1 MKPLKLTMRAFG
13 PYAGETV
20 IDFEKLQGRHLFLIC
35 GPTGAGKTTIL
46 DAMCYALYGKTSGD
60 RTGEKM
66 RSDYADSSERTEVI
80 FDFMLGDK
88 TYRATR
94 SPAQM
99 VDKKRGSGQTLAAMQ
114 ASLSEL
120 EDGKEINTLRTGIEE
135 AAGKLIGLNAD
146 QFCQVILLPQGDFRK
161 LLVAKADEREAILKQ
176 LFKTQRFSDFKD
188 RLKDRLD
195 AKVREK
201 MEKQTREDQIL
212 SSSGATD
219 EKQLSQMVE
228 EAGKELKEAQDIVK
242 SREKESNEF
251 REVYQKETALMGHFT
266 ELEKALKQD
275 AALKNEEGRM
285 KEMEASLSLIRS
297 ARELAP
303 YFVQLD
309 GITREGKQEAVKL
322 KTARADMETY
332 ARLNETLEKRI
343 QELDAMKEKREEER
357 KTALKMQDLVPKAKL
372 YGAAVQALKNA
383 KNALSRAE
391 EETKR
396 RQAAAEAARKA
407 RDEQKEKADAVR
419 KSYIDGQAFL
429 LAEGLEDG
437 VPCPVCGAIHHPAP
451 ARGGDHVAKAEDVER
466 AQKEYERASA
476 AYDRANDAKEKHSTG
491 AYAKA
496 VSDHAKADA
505 QMKTLEEIPAAY
517 RDPKYLEAEST
528 RLLTD
533 IRKWEQ
539 DKETAAAQLRKAGAD
554 LSASQAA
561 CRNAEERREEL
572 VKKYRETESVLKE
585 ASDKA
590 GFQSLD
596 ECKEW
601 YKKKDTEES
610 VRKTLEQYRADRKST
625 EERIKAE
632 EQETAGKE
640 RPDMLAL
647 NEKSKA
653 LQDQLKKASERAA
666 ALKERTET
674 LQKAVSDARAI
685 EKELEDLRKEEGLIR
700 GLYDLTSGKK
710 TRITLERY
718 VLGTLLDDVAN
729 AANLRLLSMSRKR
742 YSLHRMTDESGLGKG
757 GLSLE
762 VSDSFTGRSR
772 PANTLSGGETFLA
785 SLSLAL
791 GLADVVQSRQ
801 GGVRLDTMFIDE
813 GFGTL
818 DPDSLNSAMNTLID
832 LQNTGRMVGII
843 SHVPEL
849 EERIDARLR
858 HTRRKR
864 QQSRIRDHRLR
875 K

>member
-135 AAGKLIGLNAD
+135 ATGKLIGLNAD

-176 LFKTQRFSDFKD
+176 LFKTQRFSEFKD

-266 ELEKALKQD
+266 ELDKALKQD

-303 YFVQLD
+303 YFDQLD
-309 GITREGKQEAVKL
+309 GITREGRQEAQKL
-322 KTARADMETY
+322 KTAKADMETY

-396 RQAAAEAARKA
+396 LQAAAEAARKA

-419 KSYIDGQAFL
+419 KSYIEGQAFL

-505 QMKTLEEIPAAY
+505 QMKTLEEIPEAY

-572 VKKYRETESVLKE
+572 VKKYRETESVLKG
-585 ASDKA
+585 ASDQA
-590 GFQSLD
+590 GFKSLD

-632 EQETAGKE
+632 EQATAGKE
-640 RPDMLAL
+640 RPDMQAL

-685 EKELEDLRKEEGLIR
+685 EKALEYLRKEEGLIR

-729 AANLRLLSMSRKR
+729 AANLRLLSMSRRR

-858 HTRRKR
+858 VTPAEKG
-864 QQSRIRDHRLR
+864 SKAEFEIID
-875 K
+875 

>member
-1 MKPLKLTMRAFG
+1 MRAFG

-176 LFKTQRFSDFKD
+176 LFKTQRFSEFKD

-212 SSSGATD
+212 STAGAAD
-219 EKQLSQMVE
+219 EKQLASIVE
-228 EAGKELKEAQDIVK
+228 EAEKSLQEAVETTRKQ
-242 SREKESNEF
+242 EKESNEF

-266 ELEKALKQD
+266 ELDKALKQD

-303 YFVQLD
+303 YFDQLD
-309 GITREGKQEAVKL
+309 GITREGRQEAQKL
-322 KTARADMETY
+322 KTAKADMETY

-383 KNALSRAE
+383 QNALSRAE

-396 RQAAAEAARKA
+396 LQASAEAARKA
-407 RDEQKEKADAVR
+407 RDAQKEKADAVR

-505 QMKTLEEIPAAY
+505 QMKTLEEIPEAY
-517 RDPKYLEAEST
+517 RDPKFLEMENT

-729 AANLRLLSMSRKR
+729 AANLRLLSMSRRR

-858 HTRRKR
+858 VTPAEKG
-864 QQSRIRDHRLR
+864 SKAEFEIID
-875 K
+875 

>member
-66 RSDYADSSERTEVI
+66 RSDYADSSERTEVV

-114 ASLSEL
+114 ASLSKL

-322 KTARADMETY
+322 KTAKADMETY
-332 ARLNETLEKRI
+332 SKLNETLEKRI

-396 RQAAAEAARKA
+396 LQAAAEAARKA

-419 KSYIDGQAFL
+419 KSYIEGQAFL

-451 ARGGDHVAKAEDVER
+451 ARGGDNVAKAEDVER

-476 AYDRANDAKEKHSTG
+476 AYDRANDTKEKHSTG

-496 VSDHAKADA
+496 MSDHAKADA
-505 QMKTLEEIPAAY
+505 QMKTLEEIPEAY

-632 EQETAGKE
+632 EQATAGKE
-640 RPDMLAL
+640 RPDMQAL

-729 AANLRLLSMSRKR
+729 AANLRLLSMSRRR

-858 HTRRKR
+858 VTPAEKG
-864 QQSRIRDHRLR
+864 SKAEFEIID
-875 K
+875 

>member
-285 KEMEASLSLIRS
+285 KEMEASLFLIRS

-322 KTARADMETY
+322 KTAKADMETY
-332 ARLNETLEKRI
+332 SKLNETLEKRI

-396 RQAAAEAARKA
+396 LQAAAEAARKA

-419 KSYIDGQAFL
+419 KSYIEGQAFL

-451 ARGGDHVAKAEDVER
+451 ARGGDNVAKAEDVER

-476 AYDRANDAKEKHSTG
+476 AYDRANDTKEKHSTG

-496 VSDHAKADA
+496 MSDHAKADA
-505 QMKTLEEIPAAY
+505 QMKTLEEIPEAY

-632 EQETAGKE
+632 EQATAGKE
-640 RPDMLAL
+640 RPDMQAL

-729 AANLRLLSMSRKR
+729 AANLRLLSMSRRR

-858 HTRRKR
+858 VTPAEKG
-864 QQSRIRDHRLR
+864 SKAEFEIID
-875 K
+875 

>member
-1 MKPLKLTMRAFG
+1 MRAFG

-176 LFKTQRFSDFKD
+176 LFKTQRFSEFKD

-212 SSSGATD
+212 STAGAAD
-219 EKQLSQMVE
+219 EKQLASIVE
-228 EAGKELKEAQDIVK
+228 EAEKSLQEAVETTRKQ
-242 SREKESNEF
+242 EKESNEF

-266 ELEKALKQD
+266 ELDKALKQD

-303 YFVQLD
+303 YFDQLD
-309 GITREGKQEAVKL
+309 GITREGRQEAQKL
-322 KTARADMETY
+322 KTAKADMETY
-332 ARLNETLEKRI
+332 TRLNETLEKRI

-383 KNALSRAE
+383 QNALSRAE
-391 EETKR
+391 EEMKR
-396 RQAAAEAARKA
+396 LQASAEAARKA
-407 RDEQKEKADAVR
+407 RDAQKEKADAVR

-476 AYDRANDAKEKHSTG
+476 AYDRANDTKEKHSTG

-496 VSDHAKADA
+496 MSDHAKADA
-505 QMKTLEEIPAAY
+505 QMKTLEEIPEAY

-729 AANLRLLSMSRKR
+729 AANLRLLSMSRRR

-858 HTRRKR
+858 VTPAEKG
-864 QQSRIRDHRLR
+864 SKAEFEIID
-875 K
+875 

>member
-1 MKPLKLTMRAFG
+1 MRAFG

-176 LFKTQRFSDFKD
+176 LFKTQRFSEFKD

-212 SSSGATD
+212 STAGAAD
-219 EKQLSQMVE
+219 EKQLASIVE
-228 EAGKELKEAQDIVK
+228 EAEKSLQEAVETTRKQ
-242 SREKESNEF
+242 EKESNEF

-266 ELEKALKQD
+266 ELDKALKQD

-303 YFVQLD
+303 YFDQLD
-309 GITREGKQEAVKL
+309 SITREGRQEAQKL
-322 KTARADMETY
+322 KTAKADMETY
-332 ARLNETLEKRI
+332 TRLNETLEKRI

-383 KNALSRAE
+383 QNALSRAE

-396 RQAAAEAARKA
+396 LQASAEAARKA
-407 RDEQKEKADAVR
+407 RDAQKGKADAVR

-451 ARGGDHVAKAEDVER
+451 ARGGDYVAKAEDVER

-505 QMKTLEEIPAAY
+505 QMKTLEEIPEAY
-517 RDPKYLEAEST
+517 RDPKFLEMEST

-729 AANLRLLSMSRKR
+729 AANLRLLSMSRRR

-858 HTRRKR
+858 ITPAEKG
-864 QQSRIRDHRLR
+864 SKAEFEIID
-875 K
+875 

>member
-332 ARLNETLEKRI
+332 SKLNETLEKRI

-396 RQAAAEAARKA
+396 LQAAAEAARKA

-451 ARGGDHVAKAEDVER
+451 ARGGDNVAKAEDVER

-476 AYDRANDAKEKHSTG
+476 AYDRANDTKEKHSTG

-496 VSDHAKADA
+496 MSDHAKADA
-505 QMKTLEEIPAAY
+505 QMKTLKEIPEAY

-632 EQETAGKE
+632 EQATAGKE
-640 RPDMLAL
+640 RPDMQAL

-674 LQKAVSDARAI
+674 LQKAASDARAI
-685 EKELEDLRKEEGLIR
+685 EKEMEDLRKEEGLIR

-729 AANLRLLSMSRKR
+729 AANLRLLSMSRRR

-858 HTRRKR
+858 VTPAEKG
-864 QQSRIRDHRLR
+864 SKAEFEIID
-875 K
+875 

>member
-176 LFKTQRFSDFKD
+176 LFKTQRFSEFKD

-332 ARLNETLEKRI
+332 SKLNETLEKRI

-396 RQAAAEAARKA
+396 LQAAAEAARKA

-419 KSYIDGQAFL
+419 KSYIEGQAFL

-451 ARGGDHVAKAEDVER
+451 ARGGDNVAKAEDFER

-476 AYDRANDAKEKHSTG
+476 AYDRANDTKEKHSTG

-496 VSDHAKADA
+496 MSDHAKADA
-505 QMKTLEEIPAAY
+505 QMKTLEEIPEAY

-640 RPDMLAL
+640 RPDMQAL

-729 AANLRLLSMSRKR
+729 AANLRLLSMSRRR

-858 HTRRKR
+858 VTPAEKG
-864 QQSRIRDHRLR
+864 SKAEFEIID
-875 K
+875 

>member
-99 VDKKRGSGQTLAAMQ
+99 VDKKRGSGQTMAAMQ

-332 ARLNETLEKRI
+332 SKLNETLEKRI

-383 KNALSRAE
+383 QNALSRAE

-396 RQAAAEAARKA
+396 LQASAEAARKA
-407 RDEQKEKADAVR
+407 RDAQKEKADAVR

-505 QMKTLEEIPAAY
+505 QMKTLEEIPEAY
-517 RDPKYLEAEST
+517 RDPKYLEAESM

-729 AANLRLLSMSRKR
+729 AANLRLLSMSRRR

-858 HTRRKR
+858 VTPAEKG
-864 QQSRIRDHRLR
+864 SKAEFEIID
-875 K
+875 

>member
-1 MKPLKLTMRAFG
+1 MRAFG

-114 ASLSEL
+114 ASLSEM

-176 LFKTQRFSDFKD
+176 LFKTQRFSEFKD

-212 SSSGATD
+212 STAGAAD
-219 EKQLSQMVE
+219 EKQLASIVE
-228 EAGKELKEAQDIVK
+228 EAEKSLQEAVETTRKQ
-242 SREKESNEF
+242 EKESNEF

-266 ELEKALKQD
+266 ELDKALKQD

-303 YFVQLD
+303 YFDQLD
-309 GITREGKQEAVKL
+309 GITREGRQEAQKL
-322 KTARADMETY
+322 KTAKADMETY

-396 RQAAAEAARKA
+396 LQAAAEAARKA

-419 KSYIDGQAFL
+419 KSYIEGQAFL

-451 ARGGDHVAKAEDVER
+451 ARGGDNVAKAEDVER

-476 AYDRANDAKEKHSTG
+476 AYDRANDTKEKHSTG

-496 VSDHAKADA
+496 MSDHAKADA
-505 QMKTLEEIPAAY
+505 QMKTLEEIPEAY

-572 VKKYRETESVLKE
+572 VKKYRETESVLKG
-585 ASDKA
+585 ASDQA
-590 GFQSLD
+590 GFKSLD

-632 EQETAGKE
+632 EEATAGKE
-640 RPDMLAL
+640 RPDMQAL

-685 EKELEDLRKEEGLIR
+685 EKALEYLRKEEGLIR

-729 AANLRLLSMSRKR
+729 AANLRLLSMSRRR

-858 HTRRKR
+858 VTPAEKG
-864 QQSRIRDHRLR
+864 SKAEFEIID
-875 K
+875 

>member
-1 MKPLKLTMRAFG
+1 
-13 PYAGETV
+13 
-20 IDFEKLQGRHLFLIC
+20 
-35 GPTGAGKTTIL
+35 
-46 DAMCYALYGKTSGD
+46 
-60 RTGEKM
+60 
-66 RSDYADSSERTEVI
+66 
-80 FDFMLGDK
+80 
-88 TYRATR
+88 
-94 SPAQM
+94 
-99 VDKKRGSGQTLAAMQ
+99 
-114 ASLSEL
+114 
-120 EDGKEINTLRTGIEE
+120 
-135 AAGKLIGLNAD
+135 
-146 QFCQVILLPQGDFRK
+146 
-161 LLVAKADEREAILKQ
+161 
-176 LFKTQRFSDFKD
+176 
-188 RLKDRLD
+188 
-195 AKVREK
+195 

-212 SSSGATD
+212 STAGAAD
-219 EKQLSQMVE
+219 EKQLASIVE
-228 EAGKELKEAQDIVK
+228 EAEKSLQEAVETTRKQ
-242 SREKESNEF
+242 EKESNEF

-266 ELEKALKQD
+266 ELDKALKQD

-303 YFVQLD
+303 YFDQLN
-309 GITREGKQEAVKL
+309 GITREGRQEAQKL
-322 KTARADMETY
+322 KTAKADMETY

-383 KNALSRAE
+383 QNALSRAE

-396 RQAAAEAARKA
+396 LQASAEAARKA
-407 RDEQKEKADAVR
+407 RDAQKEKADAVR

-476 AYDRANDAKEKHSTG
+476 TYDRANDAKEKHSTG

-505 QMKTLEEIPAAY
+505 QMKTLEEIPEAY

-729 AANLRLLSMSRKR
+729 AANLRLLSMSRRR

-858 HTRRKR
+858 VTPAEKG
-864 QQSRIRDHRLR
+864 SKAEFEIID
-875 K
+875 

>member
-1 MKPLKLTMRAFG
+1 MRAFG

-46 DAMCYALYGKTSGD
+46 DAMCYVLYGKTSGD

-176 LFKTQRFSDFKD
+176 LFKTQRFSEFKD

-212 SSSGATD
+212 STAGATD

-322 KTARADMETY
+322 KTAKADMETY
-332 ARLNETLEKRI
+332 SKLNETLEKRI

-372 YGAAVQALKNA
+372 YGAAVQVLKNA

-396 RQAAAEAARKA
+396 LQAAAEAARKA

-419 KSYIDGQAFL
+419 KSYIEGQAFL

-451 ARGGDHVAKAEDVER
+451 ARGGDNVAKAEDVER

-476 AYDRANDAKEKHSTG
+476 AYDRANDTKEKHSTG

-496 VSDHAKADA
+496 MSDHAKADA
-505 QMKTLEEIPAAY
+505 QMKTLEEIPEAY

-653 LQDQLKKASERAA
+653 LQNQLKKASERAA

-729 AANLRLLSMSRKR
+729 AANLRLLSMSRRR

-858 HTRRKR
+858 VTPAEKG
-864 QQSRIRDHRLR
+864 SKAEFEIID
-875 K
+875 

>member
-212 SSSGATD
+212 STAGATD

-266 ELEKALKQD
+266 ELDKALKQD

-322 KTARADMETY
+322 KTAKADMETY
-332 ARLNETLEKRI
+332 SKLNETLEKRI

-357 KTALKMQDLVPKAKL
+357 KTALKMQDLVPKATL
-372 YGAAVQALKNA
+372 YGAAVQALKNT

-396 RQAAAEAARKA
+396 LQAAAEAARKA

-419 KSYIDGQAFL
+419 KSYIEGQAFL

-451 ARGGDHVAKAEDVER
+451 ARGGDYVAKAEDVER

-505 QMKTLEEIPAAY
+505 QMKTLEEIPEAY
-517 RDPKYLEAEST
+517 RDPKFLEMEST

-610 VRKTLEQYRADRKST
+610 VRKALEQYRADRKST

-729 AANLRLLSMSRKR
+729 AANLRLLSMSRRR

-858 HTRRKR
+858 VTPAEKG
-864 QQSRIRDHRLR
+864 SKAEFEIID
-875 K
+875 

>member
-332 ARLNETLEKRI
+332 SKLNETLEKRI

-383 KNALSRAE
+383 QNALSRAE

-396 RQAAAEAARKA
+396 LQAAAEAARKA

-466 AQKEYERASA
+466 AQKEYERTSA
-476 AYDRANDAKEKHSTG
+476 AYDRANDTKEKHSTG

-496 VSDHAKADA
+496 MSDHAKADA
-505 QMKTLEEIPAAY
+505 QMKTLEEIPEAY

-729 AANLRLLSMSRKR
+729 AANLRLLSMSRRR

-858 HTRRKR
+858 VTPAEKG
-864 QQSRIRDHRLR
+864 SKAEFEIID
-875 K
+875 

>member
-1 MKPLKLTMRAFG
+1 MRAFG

-212 SSSGATD
+212 STAGATD

-266 ELEKALKQD
+266 ELDKALKQD

-322 KTARADMETY
+322 KTAKADMETY

-357 KTALKMQDLVPKAKL
+357 KTALKMQDLVPKATL
-372 YGAAVQALKNA
+372 YGAAVQALKNT

-396 RQAAAEAARKA
+396 LQAAAEAARKA

-419 KSYIDGQAFL
+419 KSYIEGQAFL

-451 ARGGDHVAKAEDVER
+451 ARGGDNVAKAEDVER

-505 QMKTLEEIPAAY
+505 QMKTLEEIPEAY
-517 RDPKYLEAEST
+517 RDPKFLEMEST

-632 EQETAGKE
+632 EQATAGKE

-729 AANLRLLSMSRKR
+729 AANLRLLSMSRRR

-858 HTRRKR
+858 VTPAEKG
-864 QQSRIRDHRLR
+864 SKAEFEIID
-875 K
+875 

>member
-176 LFKTQRFSDFKD
+176 LFKTQRFSEFKD

-332 ARLNETLEKRI
+332 SKLNETLEKRI

-396 RQAAAEAARKA
+396 LQAAAKAARKA

-419 KSYIDGQAFL
+419 KSYIEGQAFL

-451 ARGGDHVAKAEDVER
+451 ARGGDNVAKAEDVER

-476 AYDRANDAKEKHSTG
+476 AYDRANDTKEKHSTG

-496 VSDHAKADA
+496 MSDHAKADA
-505 QMKTLEEIPAAY
+505 QMKTLEEIPEAY

-572 VKKYRETESVLKE
+572 VKKYRETESVLKG

-590 GFQSLD
+590 GFKSLD

-632 EQETAGKE
+632 EQATAGKE
-640 RPDMLAL
+640 RPDMQAL

-666 ALKERTET
+666 ALKERTEA

-729 AANLRLLSMSRKR
+729 AANLRLLSMSRRR

-858 HTRRKR
+858 VTPAEKG
-864 QQSRIRDHRLR
+864 SKAEFEIID
-875 K
+875 

>member
-1 MKPLKLTMRAFG
+1 
-13 PYAGETV
+13 
-20 IDFEKLQGRHLFLIC
+20 
-35 GPTGAGKTTIL
+35 
-46 DAMCYALYGKTSGD
+46 MCYALYGKTSGD

-176 LFKTQRFSDFKD
+176 LFKTQRFSEFKD

-212 SSSGATD
+212 STAGAAD
-219 EKQLSQMVE
+219 EKQLASIVE
-228 EAGKELKEAQDIVK
+228 EAEKSLQEAVETTRKQ
-242 SREKESNEF
+242 EKESNEF

-266 ELEKALKQD
+266 ELDKALKQD

-303 YFVQLD
+303 YFDQLD
-309 GITREGKQEAVKL
+309 GITREGRQEAQKL
-322 KTARADMETY
+322 KTAKADMETY
-332 ARLNETLEKRI
+332 TRLNETLEKRI

-383 KNALSRAE
+383 QNALSRAE

-396 RQAAAEAARKA
+396 LQASAEAARKA
-407 RDEQKEKADAVR
+407 RDAQKEKADAVR

-505 QMKTLEEIPAAY
+505 QMKTLEEIPEAY

-572 VKKYRETESVLKE
+572 VKKYRETESVLKG

-729 AANLRLLSMSRKR
+729 AANLRLLSMSRRR

-858 HTRRKR
+858 VTPAEKG
-864 QQSRIRDHRLR
+864 SKAEFEIID
-875 K
+875 

>member
-1 MKPLKLTMRAFG
+1 MSAFG

-176 LFKTQRFSDFKD
+176 LFKTQRFSEFKD

-212 SSSGATD
+212 STAGAAD
-219 EKQLSQMVE
+219 EKQLASIVE
-228 EAGKELKEAQDIVK
+228 EAEKSLQEAVETTRKQ
-242 SREKESNEF
+242 EKESNEF

-266 ELEKALKQD
+266 ELDKALKQD

-303 YFVQLD
+303 YFDQLD
-309 GITREGKQEAVKL
+309 GITREGRQEAQKL
-322 KTARADMETY
+322 KTAKADMETY

-383 KNALSRAE
+383 QNALSRAE

-396 RQAAAEAARKA
+396 LQASAEAARKA
-407 RDEQKEKADAVR
+407 RDAQKEKADAVR

-496 VSDHAKADA
+496 MSDHAKADA
-505 QMKTLEEIPAAY
+505 QMKTLEEIPEAY
-517 RDPKYLEAEST
+517 RDPKFLEMEST
-528 RLLTD
+528 RLLAD

-632 EQETAGKE
+632 EQATAGKE

-729 AANLRLLSMSRKR
+729 AANLRLLSMSRRR

-858 HTRRKR
+858 VTPAEKG
-864 QQSRIRDHRLR
+864 SKAEFEIID
-875 K
+875 

>member
-1 MKPLKLTMRAFG
+1 MRAFG

-176 LFKTQRFSDFKD
+176 LFKTQRFSEFKD

-212 SSSGATD
+212 STAGAAD
-219 EKQLSQMVE
+219 EKQLASIVE
-228 EAGKELKEAQDIVK
+228 EAEKSLQEAVETTRKQ
-242 SREKESNEF
+242 EKESNEF

-266 ELEKALKQD
+266 ELDKALKQD

-303 YFVQLD
+303 YFDQLD
-309 GITREGKQEAVKL
+309 GITREGRQEAQKL
-322 KTARADMETY
+322 KTAKADMETY

-383 KNALSRAE
+383 QNALSRAE

-396 RQAAAEAARKA
+396 LQASAEAARKA
-407 RDEQKEKADAVR
+407 RDAQKEKADAVR

-476 AYDRANDAKEKHSTG
+476 AYDRANDTKEKHSTG

-496 VSDHAKADA
+496 MSDHAKADA
-505 QMKTLEEIPAAY
+505 QMKTLEEIPEAY

-729 AANLRLLSMSRKR
+729 AANLRLLSMSRRR

-858 HTRRKR
+858 VTPAEKG
-864 QQSRIRDHRLR
+864 SKAEFEIID
-875 K
+875 

>member
-1 MKPLKLTMRAFG
+1 MRAFG

-176 LFKTQRFSDFKD
+176 LFKTQRFSEFKD

-322 KTARADMETY
+322 KTAKADMETY
-332 ARLNETLEKRI
+332 SKLNETLEKRI

-396 RQAAAEAARKA
+396 LQAAAEAARKA

-419 KSYIDGQAFL
+419 KSYIEGQAFL

-451 ARGGDHVAKAEDVER
+451 ARGGDNVAKAEDVER

-476 AYDRANDAKEKHSTG
+476 AYDRANDTKEKHSTG

-496 VSDHAKADA
+496 MSDHAKADA
-505 QMKTLEEIPAAY
+505 QMKTLEEIPEAY

-554 LSASQAA
+554 LSASETAYKTSQ
-561 CRNAEERREEL
+561 ERRDQL
-572 VKKYRETESVLKE
+572 VKEYRETESVLKG

-632 EQETAGKE
+632 EQATAGKE
-640 RPDMLAL
+640 RPDMQAL

-685 EKELEDLRKEEGLIR
+685 EKEMEDLRKEEGLIR

-729 AANLRLLSMSRKR
+729 AANLRLLSMSRRR

-858 HTRRKR
+858 VTPAEKG
-864 QQSRIRDHRLR
+864 SKAEFEIID
-875 K
+875 

>member
-114 ASLSEL
+114 ASLSEM

-176 LFKTQRFSDFKD
+176 LFKTQRFSEFKD

-266 ELEKALKQD
+266 ELDKALKQD

-309 GITREGKQEAVKL
+309 GITREGRQEAQKL
-322 KTARADMETY
+322 KTAKADMETY

-396 RQAAAEAARKA
+396 LQAAAEAARKA

-419 KSYIDGQAFL
+419 KSYIEGQAFL

-451 ARGGDHVAKAEDVER
+451 ARGGDNVAKAEDVER

-505 QMKTLEEIPAAY
+505 QMKTLEEIPEAY

-572 VKKYRETESVLKE
+572 VKKYRETESVLKG
-585 ASDKA
+585 ASDQA
-590 GFQSLD
+590 GFKSLD

-632 EQETAGKE
+632 EQATAGKE
-640 RPDMLAL
+640 RPDMQAL

-685 EKELEDLRKEEGLIR
+685 EKALEYLRKEEGLIR

-729 AANLRLLSMSRKR
+729 AANLRLLSMSRRR

-858 HTRRKR
+858 VTPAEKG
-864 QQSRIRDHRLR
+864 SKAEFEIID
-875 K
+875 

>member
-212 SSSGATD
+212 STAGATD

-266 ELEKALKQD
+266 ELDKALKQD

-322 KTARADMETY
+322 KTAKADMETY
-332 ARLNETLEKRI
+332 SKLNETLEKRI

-357 KTALKMQDLVPKAKL
+357 KTALKMQDLVPKATL
-372 YGAAVQALKNA
+372 YGAAVQALKNT

-396 RQAAAEAARKA
+396 LQAAAEAARKA

-419 KSYIDGQAFL
+419 KSYIEGQAFL

-451 ARGGDHVAKAEDVER
+451 ARGGDNVAKAEDVER

-505 QMKTLEEIPAAY
+505 QMKTLEEIPEAY
-517 RDPKYLEAEST
+517 RDPKFLEMEST

-632 EQETAGKE
+632 EQATAGKE

-685 EKELEDLRKEEGLIR
+685 EKELEDLRKEEGFIR

-729 AANLRLLSMSRKR
+729 AANLRLLSMSRRR

-858 HTRRKR
+858 VTPAEKG
-864 QQSRIRDHRLR
+864 SKAEFEIID
-875 K
+875 

>member
-1 MKPLKLTMRAFG
+1 MRAFG

-66 RSDYADSSERTEVI
+66 RSDYADSSERTEVV

-332 ARLNETLEKRI
+332 SKLNETLEKRI

-396 RQAAAEAARKA
+396 LQASAEAARKA
-407 RDEQKEKADAVR
+407 RDAQKEKADAVR

-476 AYDRANDAKEKHSTG
+476 AYDRANDTKEKHSTG

-496 VSDHAKADA
+496 MSDHAKADA
-505 QMKTLEEIPAAY
+505 QMKTLEEIPEAY

-729 AANLRLLSMSRKR
+729 AANLRLLSMSRRR

-858 HTRRKR
+858 VTPAEKG
-864 QQSRIRDHRLR
+864 SKAEFEIID
-875 K
+875 

>member
-266 ELEKALKQD
+266 ELDKALKQD

-332 ARLNETLEKRI
+332 SKLNETLEKRI

-383 KNALSRAE
+383 QNALSRAE

-396 RQAAAEAARKA
+396 LQASAEAARKA
-407 RDEQKEKADAVR
+407 RDAQKEKADAVR
-419 KSYIDGQAFL
+419 KSYIEGQAFL

-451 ARGGDHVAKAEDVER
+451 AHGGYHVAKAEDVER

-505 QMKTLEEIPAAY
+505 QMKTLEEIPEAY
-517 RDPKYLEAEST
+517 RDPKFLEMEST
-528 RLLTD
+528 RLLAG

-590 GFQSLD
+590 GFQSPD

-632 EQETAGKE
+632 EQATAGKE

-729 AANLRLLSMSRKR
+729 AANLRLLSMSRRR

-858 HTRRKR
+858 VTPAEKG
-864 QQSRIRDHRLR
+864 SKAEFEIID
-875 K
+875 

>member
-332 ARLNETLEKRI
+332 SKLNETLEKRI

-383 KNALSRAE
+383 QNALSRAE

-396 RQAAAEAARKA
+396 LQASAEAARKA
-407 RDEQKEKADAVR
+407 RDAQKEKADAVR

-451 ARGGDHVAKAEDVER
+451 ARGGDNVAKAEDVER

-476 AYDRANDAKEKHSTG
+476 AYDRANDTKEKHSTG

-496 VSDHAKADA
+496 MSDHAKADA
-505 QMKTLEEIPAAY
+505 QMKTLEEIPEAY

-572 VKKYRETESVLKE
+572 LKKYRETESVLKE

-685 EKELEDLRKEEGLIR
+685 EKALEYLRKEEGLIR

-729 AANLRLLSMSRKR
+729 AANLRLLSMSRRR

-858 HTRRKR
+858 VTPAEKG
-864 QQSRIRDHRLR
+864 SKAEFEIID
-875 K
+875 

>member
-1 MKPLKLTMRAFG
+1 MRAFG

-176 LFKTQRFSDFKD
+176 LFKTQRFSEFKD

-212 SSSGATD
+212 STAGAAD
-219 EKQLSQMVE
+219 EKQLASIVE
-228 EAGKELKEAQDIVK
+228 EAEKSLQEAVETTRKQ
-242 SREKESNEF
+242 EKESNEF

-266 ELEKALKQD
+266 ELDKALKQD

-303 YFVQLD
+303 YFDQLD
-309 GITREGKQEAVKL
+309 GITREGRQEAQKL
-322 KTARADMETY
+322 KTAKADMETY

-383 KNALSRAE
+383 QNALSRAE

-396 RQAAAEAARKA
+396 LQASAEAARKA
-407 RDEQKEKADAVR
+407 RDAQKEKADAVR

-505 QMKTLEEIPAAY
+505 QMKTLEEIPEAY
-517 RDPKYLEAEST
+517 RDPKFLEMEST
-528 RLLTD
+528 RLLAG
-533 IRKWEQ
+533 IRKWER
-539 DKETAAAQLRKAGAD
+539 DKETAAVQLRKAGAD

-632 EQETAGKE
+632 EQATAGKE

-729 AANLRLLSMSRKR
+729 AANLRLLSMSRRR

-762 VSDSFTGRSR
+762 VFDSFTGRSR

-858 HTRRKR
+858 VTPAEKG
-864 QQSRIRDHRLR
+864 SKAEFEIID
-875 K
+875 

>member
-1 MKPLKLTMRAFG
+1 MRAFG

-114 ASLSEL
+114 ASLSEM

-176 LFKTQRFSDFKD
+176 LFKTQRFSEFKD

-332 ARLNETLEKRI
+332 SKLNETLEKRI

-357 KTALKMQDLVPKAKL
+357 KMALKMQDLVPKAKL

-396 RQAAAEAARKA
+396 LQAAAEAARKA

-466 AQKEYERASA
+466 AQKEYERTSA
-476 AYDRANDAKEKHSTG
+476 AYDRANDTKEKHSTG

-496 VSDHAKADA
+496 MSDHAKADA
-505 QMKTLEEIPAAY
+505 QMKTLEEIPEAY

-729 AANLRLLSMSRKR
+729 AANLRLLSMSRRR

-858 HTRRKR
+858 VTPAEKG
-864 QQSRIRDHRLR
+864 SKAEFEIID
-875 K
+875 

>member
-1 MKPLKLTMRAFG
+1 MRAFG

-176 LFKTQRFSDFKD
+176 LFKTQRFSEFKD

-212 SSSGATD
+212 STAGAAD
-219 EKQLSQMVE
+219 EKQLASIVE
-228 EAGKELKEAQDIVK
+228 EAEKSLQEAVETTRKQ
-242 SREKESNEF
+242 EKESNEF

-266 ELEKALKQD
+266 ELDKALKQD

-303 YFVQLD
+303 YFDQLD
-309 GITREGKQEAVKL
+309 GITREGRQEAQKL
-322 KTARADMETY
+322 KTAKADMETY
-332 ARLNETLEKRI
+332 TRLNETLEKRI

-383 KNALSRAE
+383 QNALSRAE

-396 RQAAAEAARKA
+396 LQASAEAARKA
-407 RDEQKEKADAVR
+407 RDAQKEKADAVR

-496 VSDHAKADA
+496 MSDHAKADA
-505 QMKTLEEIPAAY
+505 QMKTLEEIPEAY

-729 AANLRLLSMSRKR
+729 AANLRLLSMSRRR

-858 HTRRKR
+858 VTPAEKG
-864 QQSRIRDHRLR
+864 SKAEFEIID
-875 K
+875 

>member
-1 MKPLKLTMRAFG
+1 MRAFG

-88 TYRATR
+88 TYRAAR

-99 VDKKRGSGQTLAAMQ
+99 VDKKRGSGQTMAAMQ

-176 LFKTQRFSDFKD
+176 LFKTQRFSEFKD

-212 SSSGATD
+212 STAGAAD
-219 EKQLSQMVE
+219 EKQLASIVE
-228 EAGKELKEAQDIVK
+228 EAEKSLQEAVETTRKQ
-242 SREKESNEF
+242 EKESNEF

-266 ELEKALKQD
+266 ELDKALKQD

-303 YFVQLD
+303 YFDQLD
-309 GITREGKQEAVKL
+309 GITREGRQEAQKL
-322 KTARADMETY
+322 KTAKADMETY

-396 RQAAAEAARKA
+396 LQAAAEAARKA

-419 KSYIDGQAFL
+419 KSYIEGQAFL

-451 ARGGDHVAKAEDVER
+451 ARGGDNVAKAEDVER

-505 QMKTLEEIPAAY
+505 QMKTLEEIPEAY

-572 VKKYRETESVLKE
+572 VKKYRETESVLKG
-585 ASDKA
+585 ASDQA
-590 GFQSLD
+590 GFKSLD

-632 EQETAGKE
+632 EQATAGKE

-729 AANLRLLSMSRKR
+729 AANLRLLSMSRRR

-858 HTRRKR
+858 VTPAEKG
-864 QQSRIRDHRLR
+864 SKAEFEIID
-875 K
+875 

>member
-1 MKPLKLTMRAFG
+1 MRAFG

-176 LFKTQRFSDFKD
+176 LFKTQRFSEFKD
-188 RLKDRLD
+188 SLKDRLD

-212 SSSGATD
+212 STAGAAD
-219 EKQLSQMVE
+219 EKQLASIVE
-228 EAGKELKEAQDIVK
+228 EAEKSLQEAVETTRKQ
-242 SREKESNEF
+242 EKESNEF

-266 ELEKALKQD
+266 ELDKALKQD

-303 YFVQLD
+303 YFDQLD
-309 GITREGKQEAVKL
+309 GITREGRQEAQKL
-322 KTARADMETY
+322 KTAKADMETY

-383 KNALSRAE
+383 QNALSRAE

-396 RQAAAEAARKA
+396 LQTSAEAARKA
-407 RDEQKEKADAVR
+407 RDAQKEKADAVR

-451 ARGGDHVAKAEDVER
+451 ARGGDYVAKAEDVER

-505 QMKTLEEIPAAY
+505 QMKTLEEIPEAY

-640 RPDMLAL
+640 RPDMQAL

-729 AANLRLLSMSRKR
+729 AANLRLLSMSRRR

-858 HTRRKR
+858 VTPAEKG
-864 QQSRIRDHRLR
+864 SKAEFEIID
-875 K
+875 

>member
-1 MKPLKLTMRAFG
+1 MRAFG

-176 LFKTQRFSDFKD
+176 LFKTQRFSEFKD

-212 SSSGATD
+212 STAGAAD
-219 EKQLSQMVE
+219 EKQLASIVE
-228 EAGKELKEAQDIVK
+228 EAEKSLQEAVETTRKQ
-242 SREKESNEF
+242 EKESNEF

-266 ELEKALKQD
+266 ELDKALKQD

-303 YFVQLD
+303 YFDQLD

-322 KTARADMETY
+322 KTAKADMETY

-396 RQAAAEAARKA
+396 LQAAAEAARKA

-419 KSYIDGQAFL
+419 KSYIEGQAFL

-451 ARGGDHVAKAEDVER
+451 ARGGDNVAKAEDVER

-505 QMKTLEEIPAAY
+505 QMKTLEEIPEAY

-572 VKKYRETESVLKE
+572 VKKYRETESVLKG
-585 ASDKA
+585 ASDQA
-590 GFQSLD
+590 GFKSLD

-632 EQETAGKE
+632 EQATAGKE

-729 AANLRLLSMSRKR
+729 AANLRLLSMSRRR

-858 HTRRKR
+858 VTPAEKG
-864 QQSRIRDHRLR
+864 SKAEFEIID
-875 K
+875 

>member
-332 ARLNETLEKRI
+332 SKLNETLEKRI

-396 RQAAAEAARKA
+396 LQAAAEAARKA

-419 KSYIDGQAFL
+419 KSYIEGQAFL

-451 ARGGDHVAKAEDVER
+451 ARGGDNVAKAEDVER

-505 QMKTLEEIPAAY
+505 QMKTLEEIPEAY
-517 RDPKYLEAEST
+517 RDPKYLEMEST
-528 RLLTD
+528 RLLAG

-554 LSASQAA
+554 LSASEAA

-572 VKKYRETESVLKE
+572 VKKYKETESVLKA
-585 ASDKA
+585 ASNKA
-590 GFQSLD
+590 GFKSLD

-632 EQETAGKE
+632 EQATAGKE
-640 RPDMLAL
+640 RPDMQAL

-729 AANLRLLSMSRKR
+729 AANLRLLSMSRRR

-762 VSDSFTGRSR
+762 VSDSFPGRSR

-858 HTRRKR
+858 VTPAEKG
-864 QQSRIRDHRLR
+864 SKAEFEIID
-875 K
+875 

>member
-1 MKPLKLTMRAFG
+1 MRAFG

-176 LFKTQRFSDFKD
+176 LFKTQRFSEFKD

-212 SSSGATD
+212 STAGAAD
-219 EKQLSQMVE
+219 EKQLASIVE
-228 EAGKELKEAQDIVK
+228 EAEKSLQEAVETTRKQ
-242 SREKESNEF
+242 EKESNEF

-266 ELEKALKQD
+266 ELDKALKQD

-303 YFVQLD
+303 YFDQLD
-309 GITREGKQEAVKL
+309 GITREGRQEAQKL
-322 KTARADMETY
+322 KTAKADMETY

-383 KNALSRAE
+383 QNALSRAE

-396 RQAAAEAARKA
+396 LQASAEAARKA
-407 RDEQKEKADAVR
+407 RDAQKEKADAVR

-451 ARGGDHVAKAEDVER
+451 ARGGDYVAKAEDVER

-505 QMKTLEEIPAAY
+505 QMKTLEEIPEAY
-517 RDPKYLEAEST
+517 RDPKFLEMEST

-685 EKELEDLRKEEGLIR
+685 EKELEDLRKKEGLIR

-729 AANLRLLSMSRKR
+729 AANLRLLSMSRRR

-858 HTRRKR
+858 VTPAEKG
-864 QQSRIRDHRLR
+864 SKAEFEIID
-875 K
+875 

>member
-1 MKPLKLTMRAFG
+1 MRAFG

-176 LFKTQRFSDFKD
+176 LFKTQRFSEFKD

-212 SSSGATD
+212 STAGAAD
-219 EKQLSQMVE
+219 EKQLASIVE
-228 EAGKELKEAQDIVK
+228 EAEKSLQEAVETTRKQ
-242 SREKESNEF
+242 EKESNEF

-266 ELEKALKQD
+266 ELDKALKQD

-303 YFVQLD
+303 YFDQLD
-309 GITREGKQEAVKL
+309 GITREGRQEAQKL
-322 KTARADMETY
+322 KTAKADMETY
-332 ARLNETLEKRI
+332 TRLNETLEKRI

-383 KNALSRAE
+383 QNALSRAE

-396 RQAAAEAARKA
+396 LQASAEAARKA
-407 RDEQKEKADAVR
+407 RDAQKEKADAVR

-505 QMKTLEEIPAAY
+505 QMKTLEEIPEAY

-596 ECKEW
+596 ECKKW

-729 AANLRLLSMSRKR
+729 AANLRLLSMSRRR

-858 HTRRKR
+858 VTPAEKG
-864 QQSRIRDHRLR
+864 SKAEFEIID
-875 K
+875 

>member
-212 SSSGATD
+212 STAGATD

-266 ELEKALKQD
+266 ELDKALKQD

-322 KTARADMETY
+322 KTAKADMETY
-332 ARLNETLEKRI
+332 SKLNETLEKRI

-357 KTALKMQDLVPKAKL
+357 KTALKMQDLVPKATL
-372 YGAAVQALKNA
+372 YGAAVQALKNT

-396 RQAAAEAARKA
+396 LQAAAEAARKA

-419 KSYIDGQAFL
+419 KSYIEGQAFL

-451 ARGGDHVAKAEDVER
+451 ARGGDNVAKAEDVER

-505 QMKTLEEIPAAY
+505 QMKTLEEIPEAY
-517 RDPKYLEAEST
+517 RDPKFLEMEST

-632 EQETAGKE
+632 EQATAGKE

-729 AANLRLLSMSRKR
+729 ASNLRLLSMSRRR

-858 HTRRKR
+858 ITPAEKG
-864 QQSRIRDHRLR
+864 SKAEFEIID
-875 K
+875 

>member
-1 MKPLKLTMRAFG
+1 MRAFG

-176 LFKTQRFSDFKD
+176 LFKTQRFSEFKD

-212 SSSGATD
+212 STAGAAD
-219 EKQLSQMVE
+219 EKQLASIVE
-228 EAGKELKEAQDIVK
+228 EAEKSLQEAVETTRKQ
-242 SREKESNEF
+242 EKESNEF

-266 ELEKALKQD
+266 ELDKALKQD

-303 YFVQLD
+303 YFDQLD
-309 GITREGKQEAVKL
+309 GITREGRQEAQKL
-322 KTARADMETY
+322 KTAKADMETY

-383 KNALSRAE
+383 QNALSRAE

-396 RQAAAEAARKA
+396 LQASAEAARKA
-407 RDEQKEKADAVR
+407 RDAQKEKADAVR

-451 ARGGDHVAKAEDVER
+451 ARGGDYVAKAEDVER

-505 QMKTLEEIPAAY
+505 QMKTLEEIPEAY

-729 AANLRLLSMSRKR
+729 AANLRLLSMSRRR

-858 HTRRKR
+858 VTPAEKG
-864 QQSRIRDHRLR
+864 SKAEFEIID
-875 K
+875 